1 MRTKHGT
8 CLSLSPVAQAVLTR
22 LATTWGISRSAVV
35 EIVLRQAGAALD
47 KTVAD
52 LETWVCAQTEA
63 RRGGTAAGMDGGQGV
78 AEHPGEAKGQD
89 TARPSGGPQRALRV
103 GSTGAS
109 HVPDPVPRVP
119 TLVPTAGATHASRRK
134 DGTIS
139 LSPTGQWEGH

>member
-1 MRTKHGT
+1 MAG
-8 CLSLSPVAQAVLTR
+8 VAR
-22 LATTWGISRSAVV
+22 LATTWGSRRSAVV

-89 TARPSGGPQRALRV
+89 TARPPGRPQPALRV
-103 GSTGAS
+103 GRPRAR
-109 HVPDPVPRVP
+109 HIPDPHPRLPTRVP
-119 TLVPTAGATHASRRK
+119 QA
-134 DGTIS
+134 
-139 LSPTGQWEGH
+139 